1 MKHNEHNQIAK
12 KLIFCIPYQS
22 FNVRI
27 LLQIT
32 NVCHQQRQSV
42 FFRM

>member
-22 FNVRI
+22 FHVRI
-27 LLQIT
+27 LQIT

-42 FFRM
+42 CFRM